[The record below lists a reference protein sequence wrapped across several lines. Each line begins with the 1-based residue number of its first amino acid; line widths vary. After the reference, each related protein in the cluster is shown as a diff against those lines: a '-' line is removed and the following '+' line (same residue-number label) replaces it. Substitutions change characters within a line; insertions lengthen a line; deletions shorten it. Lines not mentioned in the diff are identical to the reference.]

1 MGQPSGAASAVPGGW
16 GNCAR
21 TQCRGT
27 QTACQRSRRS
37 LTSAQRA
44 PYLVKPAYKLQTA
57 QRGFNRVRRP
67 CVCRP
72 PTLPRCHG
80 QRARRPDPPPWSGPF
95 FGCNA
100 QRRNR
105 YKQVIYTS
113 TRSAANFRANARP
126 LGQRAR
132 TDPPRQCG
140 GDARQRPARRA
151 GPRAFGWRGGPEV
164 SPPGPGRLVAGAAMP
179 AARKFADVW
188 RVAAAMP

>member
-1 MGQPSGAASAVPGGW
+1 MDQPSGSASAVPGGW

-37 LTSAQRA
+37 LTSAQSA

-57 QRGFNRVRRP
+57 KRGFNRVRRP

-105 YKQVIYTS
+105 YKQVYIYIHAERGQFSRQRQAAGPACPDGPAAPMRRRCAT
-113 TRSAANFRANARP
+113 TARQACRSAGVWLAWWP
-126 LGQRAR
+126 
-132 TDPPRQCG
+132 G
-140 GDARQRPARRA
+140 GITAGA
-151 GPRAFGWRGGPEV
+151 GP
-164 SPPGPGRLVAGAAMP
+164 PG
-179 AARKFADVW
+179 
-188 RVAAAMP
+188 